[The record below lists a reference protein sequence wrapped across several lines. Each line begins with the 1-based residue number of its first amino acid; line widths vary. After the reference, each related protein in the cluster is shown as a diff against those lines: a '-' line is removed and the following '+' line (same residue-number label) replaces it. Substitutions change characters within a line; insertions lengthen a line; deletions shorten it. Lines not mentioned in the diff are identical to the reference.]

1 MTLWQWLR
9 FMMMLPKISRSSTQH
24 KDASFEVKFAALKQH
39 CMDFFS
45 VMKIELEVHNQTN
58 VPTDEP
64 VYFISN
70 HQGTFDPVLLIAASP
85 IPHSFISK
93 VENLKIPVIGRW
105 GHLIEFITF
114 KREAFDQ
121 NVAMLRQATRFLK
134 SGKSLLV
141 FPEGT
146 RSKSNRM
153 LPFKPGALLPA
164 YLAKVSIVPV
174 TQIDSYR
181 LDTLGQRTRQL
192 KVIYGEKIPYASF
205 KDQSYEDL
213 ANTLQTKIQA
223 ELDRF
228 QTQ

>member
-9 FMMMLPKISRSSTQH
+9 FVLMLPKISRSATQL
-24 KDASFEVKFAALKQH
+24 KDARFEEKFAALKQH
-39 CMDFFS
+39 CQDFFS
-45 VMKIELEVHNQTN
+45 VMKIELEVYHPEK

-93 VENLKIPVIGRW
+93 VENLNIPVIGRW

-146 RSKSNRM
+146 RSKSNDM

-174 TQIDSYR
+174 TQIDSFR
-181 LDTLGQRTRQL
+181 LDALGHRTRHL
-192 KVIYGEKIPYASF
+192 KVVYGDKIPYASF
-205 KDQSYEDL
+205 KDHAYEDL
-213 ANTLQTKIQA
+213 ANMLQSEIQA
-223 ELDRF
+223 QLEKY
-228 QTQ
+228 Q